1 MDVFILLKK
10 IVSFFISNGKVMTI
24 LYSKYVQIMSIYYFA
39 LMYVHIMLKKCEEKV
54 KIVLNREQKIKKKL

>member
-1 MDVFILLKK
+1 
-10 IVSFFISNGKVMTI
+10 
-24 LYSKYVQIMSIYYFA
+24 MSIYYVA